1 MAAATRRTRSSGR
14 GPAAPARRAKAAR
27 TTRRPARL
35 AAAGRAARSNSRKP
49 ATAHAAPATGRIAR
63 PVVEPGD
70 LDRALRDDPH
80 AHAAYVAM
88 PPSHRR
94 AYVEFV
100 EEAKRPETRVRR
112 VQQALRMMS
121 QWGAERAE
129 RSAKRR

>member
-1 MAAATRRTRSSGR
+1 MAATRRGRTSGR
-14 GPAAPARRAKAAR
+14 GTATRGKAATTARRA
-27 TTRRPARL
+27 RRSSES
-35 AAAGRAARSNSRKP
+35 AARSKPRKP
-49 ATAHAAPATGRIAR
+49 AAARAGLATTGLPRA
-63 PVVEPGD
+63 VVEPGD

-94 AYVEFV
+94 AYVEFI
-100 EEAKRPETRVRR
+100 EEAKGPETRVRR

-129 RSAKRR
+129 RNAKRR